1 MNHFKDFLTPDPKS
15 VADLLEPAIL
25 RKLQKEKRGQGNGK
39 DYKPYLTVRDVASKG
54 RVHRRPA
61 VTHGRIVHLLS
72 DLELAVFL
80 LFDWNVSV
88 TDIREQFPLDPEKT
102 FNTAKR
108 LGIKHPAAKGAIQVM
123 STDLRIDIRQDGQI
137 VPQAIS
143 VKYRDELE
151 NTRVIEKLEIER
163 RYWEGEQVEWFL
175 FTENEVPKTLIQNI
189 KWLAPHLHSFELDEN
204 SRMAIFELILKSIET
219 HPEDKVPI
227 VMKMLDG
234 RQGQK
239 PGTHL
244 QYLRHLLAQGALAWN
259 MADINHR
266 SLKTSHL
273 SPSEHW
279 LNEDYEY
286 VHAQ

>member
-1 MNHFKDFLTPDPKS
+1 MSNFKDFLTLNPKS

-39 DYKPYLTVRDVASKG
+39 NYKPYLTVRDVASKG

-72 DLELAVFL
+72 DLELAAFL
-80 LFDWNVSV
+80 LFDWDVSV

-102 FNTAKR
+102 INIAKR
-108 LGIKHPAAKGAIQVM
+108 LGIKHPAAKGVIQVM
-123 STDLRIDIRQDGQI
+123 STDLLIDINQDGQI
-137 VPQAIS
+137 LPQAIS

-151 NTRVIEKLEIER
+151 NTRVIEKLELEH
-163 RYWEGEQVEWFL
+163 RYWDGEQVEWFL
-175 FTENEVPKTLIQNI
+175 FTENEVPKALVQNI
-189 KWLAPHLHSFELDEN
+189 RWLAPHLHSFELDEE
-204 SRMAIFELILKSIET
+204 SRMATFELILKAIET
-219 HPEDKVPI
+219 YPEDKVPI
-227 VMKMLDG
+227 VMKMLDD
-234 RQGQK
+234 RQEQE

-244 QYLRHLLAQGALAWN
+244 QYLRHLLAQGAFTWN
-259 MADINHR
+259 MAEINHR
-266 SLKTSHL
+266 SLRTSQL

-279 LNEDYEY
+279 LHEEYEY